1 VRSYTTT
8 KHTRKAQSST
18 NYQAHKVHTRTN
30 THTRIV
36 QPYAFVVVADT
47 SARDIFPV
55 WSHVVLF
62 LLQGGYNGA
71 VDEKSF
77 SGQRKAAGASANAS
91 ASGSGSSTPI
101 GTTIASSRYKGLVTL
116 DLSHNPLTSYSVYRY
131 GYGYGR
137 QSEGGGNRGHNRT
150 STSGDVTSATG
161 VSAQGSSGGSS
172 NNSGNSS
179 GMVQVAAA
187 LRTNHGLAS
196 LGLHGCGLGG
206 GWTAPIQQ
214 YMDAQ
219 VGRWVGALLLFIP

>member
-1 VRSYTTT
+1 M
-8 KHTRKAQSST
+8 
-18 NYQAHKVHTRTN
+18 
-30 THTRIV
+30 
-36 QPYAFVVVADT
+36 VVADT

-55 WSHVVLF
+55 WSHFVPF
-62 LLQGGYNGA
+62 LLQGDYNGA

-77 SGQRKAAGASANAS
+77 SGQRKAAGGSGS
-91 ASGSGSSTPI
+91 GSGSGSSTPI
-101 GTTIASSRYKGLVTL
+101 GTAIAASHCYKGLVTL

-131 GYGYGR
+131 GYGYGYGR
-137 QSEGGGNRGHNRT
+137 QSEGGGNQGHNRT
-150 STSGDVTSATG
+150 STSGDVTSAAG
-161 VSAQGSSGGSS
+161 VSAQASSSGSSGSS
-172 NNSGNSS
+172 SSSSSSSGNSS